1 MSCLLYLKIL
11 DNKEFV
17 IYYKKRN
24 YYYICMRYFLVYPL
38 SEKDYVYI
46 DNLAKEI
53 REKKNVK
60 MIKTIKSCSFSLW
73 NNNGEHIYVVS
84 TNNQLSYMIIGA
96 SLIGLLLTPK
106 KQRMFIKELSYKDE

>member
-1 MSCLLYLKIL
+1 
-11 DNKEFV
+11 
-17 IYYKKRN
+17 
-24 YYYICMRYFLVYPL
+24 MRYFLVYPL

-46 DNLAKEI
+46 DYLAKEI

-60 MIKTIKSCSFSLW
+60 MIKDIKSCSFSLW

-84 TNNQLSYMIIGA
+84 ANDQLSYMIIGA

>member
-60 MIKTIKSCSFSLW
+60 MIKAIKSCSFSFM
-73 NNNGEHIYVVS
+73 E
-84 TNNQLSYMIIGA
+84 
-96 SLIGLLLTPK
+96 
-106 KQRMFIKELSYKDE
+106 